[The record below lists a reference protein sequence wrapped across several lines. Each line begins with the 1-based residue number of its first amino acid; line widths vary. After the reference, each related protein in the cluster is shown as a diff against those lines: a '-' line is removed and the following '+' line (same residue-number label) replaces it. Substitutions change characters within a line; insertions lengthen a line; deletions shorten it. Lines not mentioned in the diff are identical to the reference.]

1 MTLPQAE
8 RRLSAIWVADVVG
21 YSRLVEDDETGTL
34 AAVKHLRD
42 TLLKPLLVQHRGRIV
57 KLMGDG
63 VIAEFGSVVG
73 AVACAADLQTQVA
86 SWQESVS
93 SERRIALRIGVNL
106 GDVVVE
112 NDDLLGDG
120 VNVAARLEQLCPTG
134 GVLISGSAYDQLS
147 GKLDVRFEYAGEQR
161 LKNIARAVR
170 TYQMV
175 LAGSPSSSPLPTS
188 FRADKPAVAV
198 LPFENMS
205 GDPEQTYFSDGMTE
219 DVITEL
225 SRFREL
231 IVIARNS
238 TFSFRGQS
246 VDVRDVG
253 RSLGAGYVV
262 EGSVRRAGDR
272 VRITAQLVD
281 ATNGAHLWAEKYD
294 RAVEDVFAIQE
305 EIAQNIVATVAQRVR
320 DDIELAA
327 RRRPPEDIRAYDLFL
342 QAQRISD
349 VFTPEAQQRTQELLE
364 QALQIDPTFAR
375 AYTGLAFVHLRMD
388 EGMWAPREPD
398 EYRLTALR
406 LAEQAL
412 ALDPNDPRVQYTLG
426 FMCLFV
432 REFDRA
438 EHHLDLARGMNPND
452 PIIQMV
458 WAWFQACIGR
468 PERGLAAAE
477 IAFKLNP
484 RHPPFY
490 NSLFARVL
498 FHLGRYSEAATLF
511 EQRNFGTPLRDLWDM
526 GWRAAAYGH
535 LGQIEEARQC
545 GELFIQSLSRLW
557 RGDPTAGPE
566 EYVDWIIDRSF
577 LRQQEDVTRLREGL
591 RLAGLPA

>member
-1 MTLPQAE
+1 
-8 RRLSAIWVADVVG
+8 
-21 YSRLVEDDETGTL
+21 
-34 AAVKHLRD
+34 
-42 TLLKPLLVQHRGRIV
+42 
-57 KLMGDG
+57 
-63 VIAEFGSVVG
+63 
-73 AVACAADLQTQVA
+73 
-86 SWQESVS
+86 
-93 SERRIALRIGVNL
+93 
-106 GDVVVE
+106 
-112 NDDLLGDG
+112 
-120 VNVAARLEQLCPTG
+120 
-134 GVLISGSAYDQLS
+134 
-147 GKLDVRFEYAGEQR
+147 
-161 LKNIARAVR
+161 
-170 TYQMV
+170 
-175 LAGSPSSSPLPTS
+175 
-188 FRADKPAVAV
+188 
-198 LPFENMS
+198 
-205 GDPEQTYFSDGMTE
+205 
-219 DVITEL
+219 
-225 SRFREL
+225 
-231 IVIARNS
+231 VIARNS

-246 VDVRDVG
+246 LDVRDVG

-281 ATNGAHLWAEKYD
+281 ATNGAHLWAERYD
-294 RAVEDVFAIQE
+294 RAVEDVFSIQE

-320 DDIELAA
+320 EDIELAG

-364 QALQIDPTFAR
+364 QALRIDPTFAR

-398 EYRLTALR
+398 EHRLTGLR

-412 ALDPNDPRVQYTLG
+412 ALDPNDPRVHYTLG
-426 FMCLFV
+426 FMCLLV

-490 NSLFARVL
+490 NSLLARVL
-498 FHLGRYSEAATLF
+498 FQLGRYNEAATLF
-511 EQRNFGTPLRDLWDM
+511 GQRNFGTPLRDLWDM

>member
-1 MTLPQAE
+1 M
-8 RRLSAIWVADVVG
+8 
-21 YSRLVEDDETGTL
+21 
-34 AAVKHLRD
+34 
-42 TLLKPLLVQHRGRIV
+42 
-57 KLMGDG
+57 
-63 VIAEFGSVVG
+63 
-73 AVACAADLQTQVA
+73 
-86 SWQESVS
+86 
-93 SERRIALRIGVNL
+93 RIGVNL

-112 NDDLLGDG
+112 DDDLLGDG
-120 VNVAARLEQLCPTG
+120 VNVAARLEQLCPPG
-134 GVLISGSAYDQLS
+134 GVLISGSAYDHLS

-161 LKNIARAVR
+161 LKNIARPVR
-170 TYQMV
+170 AYQMV
-175 LAGSPSSSPLPTS
+175 LAGSPSPLPPS

-231 IVIARNS
+231 TVIARNS

-281 ATNGAHLWAEKYD
+281 AANGLHLWAERYD

-320 DDIELAA
+320 EDSEIAA

-342 QAQRISD
+342 QGHRLSD
-349 VFTPEAQQRTQELLE
+349 VFTPEAQERVQALYE

-375 AYTGLAFVHLRMD
+375 AYTGLAFSHLTRAFDAVGVPVEQD
-388 EGMWAPREPD
+388 EDRVK
-398 EYRLTALR
+398 ALR

-412 ALDPNDPRVQYTLG
+412 ALDPNDPRVHSTLG
-426 FMCLFV
+426 YMCLIW
-432 REFDRA
+432 RDFDRA
-438 EHHLDLARGMNPND
+438 EHHLDLARAMNPND
-452 PIIQMV
+452 PTILMY
-458 WAWFQACIGR
+458 WAWMQGCIGR
-468 PERGLAAAE
+468 PERALAVAE

-484 RHPPFY
+484 RHPGWY
-490 NSLFARVL
+490 NALLARILFQ
-498 FHLGRYSEAATLF
+498 LGRYDEAALIF
-511 EQRNFGTPLRDLWDM
+511 EKLTFDDPGRHPRDM
-526 GWRAAAYGH
+526 AWRAAAYGH
-535 LGQIEEARQC
+535 LGRIEEAQQC
-545 GELFIQSLSRLW
+545 GKLVIQSLSSLW

-566 EYVDWIIDRSF
+566 DYVDWLIDRSF
-577 LRQQEDVTRLREGL
+577 LRQPEDVERLREGL